1 MRDESFVDGVRELTD
16 GRGVDVVLDSI
27 GGKNLVDSIDALA
40 YRGTLVSVGV
50 AARAGSEIEAS
61 SLWTKNNT
69 LRGVYLGGALLAEYP
84 RVHPM
89 IADLIE
95 RVADGELHVEI
106 DRSFALA
113 EAAAAHAY
121 LEGRNAFGRV
131 VMVP

>member
-1 MRDESFVDGVRELTD
+1 MWCWTRSAARTWSTASRRWRTGGRSSASESP
-16 GRGVDVVLDSI
+16 
-27 GGKNLVDSIDALA
+27 
-40 YRGTLVSVGV
+40 
-50 AARAGSEIEAS
+50 ARAGSEIEAR
-61 SLWTKNNT
+61 SLWGKNNT

-95 RVADGELHVEI
+95 RVAEGELHVEI
-106 DRSFALA
+106 DRSFPLA